1 MEETF
6 SITEDRFGELVTIEL
21 KPGGENLEVT
31 EVNKKEYVDCVV
43 DYRISRRVK
52 EQFDA
57 FMEGLLEVRM
67 SAIAREYYAD
77 EVAPS

>member
-21 KPGGENLEVT
+21 KPGGETLEVT
-31 EVNKKEYVDCVV
+31 EANKKEYVDCVV

-57 FMEGLLEVRM
+57 FMEGLLEVRRP
-67 SAIAREYYAD
+67 AYAQEYHAD
-77 EVAPS
+77 KVTM

>member
-6 SITEDRFGELVTIEL
+6 SITEDGFGELVTIEL
-21 KPGGENLEVT
+21 EPGGENLEVS

-57 FMEGLLEVRM
+57 FMEGLLEVRL
-67 SAIAREYYAD
+67 SAIVRECHAD
-77 EVAPS
+77 EEAT

>member
-31 EVNKKEYVDCVV
+31 EANKKEYVDCVV

-52 EQFDA
+52 DQFDA
-57 FMEGLLEVRM
+57 FMEGLLEVRRAECM
-67 SAIAREYYAD
+67 RECHID
-77 EVAPS
+77 EVVI

>member
-57 FMEGLLEVRM
+57 FMEGLLEVSM
-67 SAIAREYYAD
+67 PAIMRECHAD
-77 EVAPS
+77 EVAS

>member
-1 MEETF
+1 M
-6 SITEDRFGELVTIEL
+6 VTIEL
-21 KPGGENLEVT
+21 KPGGGDVPVT
-31 EVNKKEYVDCVV
+31 EENKKEYVDCVV

-67 SAIAREYYAD
+67 SAIAPECHAD
-77 EVAPS
+77 DMAPS